1 MTVPGSAPASTHGVS
16 LVVMAAGMGSRFGG
30 LKQLEPVG
38 PSGELVMDYSVFD
51 ALRAGVTRVVFV
63 VRRELLAD
71 FRAAVG
77 SRYEGRVE
85 VRYAFQELDLLPPG
99 YPVPE
104 GRKKPWGT
112 GHAVLAAA
120 DEVEGPFIAINADD
134 FYGAASF
141 ELLAKHLSA
150 GASLSLQAL
159 QASQSSQTA
168 ATAAGPA
175 ERYAL
180 VAWRLANTLSENGT
194 VSRGV
199 CETDADGALVGVR
212 EYTTIRRTDS
222 GARHEGKDG
231 AAGAARDFTGEEPVS
246 MNFWG
251 FTPSFFTPLRSLFE
265 EFLKER
271 GTEVASEFFLP
282 AAVDTLIRAGRAR
295 VQVLRTPSPWL
306 GVTYREDLPVV
317 REAVRRLVAA
327 GEYRER
333 LWG

>member
-1 MTVPGSAPASTHGVS
+1 MTLSGSTPPPSHGVS

-63 VRRELLAD
+63 VRRELLAE

-77 SRYEGRVE
+77 SRYEERVE
-85 VRYAFQELDLLPPG
+85 VRYAFQELDLLPAG
-99 YPVPE
+99 FPVPE
-104 GRKKPWGT
+104 GRLKPWGT

-120 DEVEGPFIAINADD
+120 GEVDGPFIAINADD

-141 ELLAKHLSA
+141 GLLARHLSA
-150 GASLSLQAL
+150 PLPR
-159 QASQSSQTA
+159 TA
-168 ATAAGPA
+168 APAAGPA

-199 CETDADGALVGVR
+199 CETDADGALVRVR
-212 EYTTIRRTDS
+212 EYTTIRRTEF

-231 AAGAARDFTGEEPVS
+231 GAGTARDFTGEEPVS

-251 FTPSFFTPLRSLFE
+251 FTPSFFAPLGSLFE
-265 EFLKER
+265 EFLRER
-271 GTEVASEFFLP
+271 GKEVASEFFLP
-282 AAVDTLIRAGRAR
+282 AAVDTLIQAGRAR
-295 VQVLRTPSPWL
+295 VQLLRTPSPWL